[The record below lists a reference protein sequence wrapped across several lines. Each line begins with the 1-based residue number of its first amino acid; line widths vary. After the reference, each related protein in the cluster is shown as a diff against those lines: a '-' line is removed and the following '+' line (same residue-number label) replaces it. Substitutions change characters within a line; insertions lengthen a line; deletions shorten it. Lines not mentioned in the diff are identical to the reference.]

1 MTSNENKE
9 IAIYNAVSELLAEG
23 YILSNLTISEIAAA
37 AGIGKGTIYEY
48 FNTKEELLRRAITF
62 HLKQELAEMQQQIEQ
77 HDHFKDRLYALFRFI
92 DQYRTCSISLLRMVI
107 PDITLQEVMKVKQE
121 EVAAFQHF
129 ITNLL
134 DEFLERGRQEGLFKA
149 ADKTYCH
156 FALISIIGG
165 YVHYTCGFPQITPA
179 TLVDDAY
186 QVLLKALN

>member
-9 IAIYNAVSELLAEG
+9 IAIYNAVSELLAKG
-23 YILSNLTISEIAAA
+23 YTLSNLTISEIAAA

-62 HLKQELAEMQQQIEQ
+62 HLKQELTEMKRQIEQ
-77 HDHFKDRLYALFRFI
+77 HDHFKDRLYALFHCI
-92 DQYRTCSISLLRMVI
+92 DQYRTCSISLLRVTV
-107 PDITLQEVMKVKQE
+107 PDITLQEIKKVKQE

-149 ADKTYCH
+149 TDKTYCH
-156 FALISIIGG
+156 FTFISIICG
-165 YVHYTCGFPQITPA
+165 YVHYTCGFPQITPT